1 MRQWAASRPQ
11 PFPVIAPRLPKPG
24 TDVAPILALQINGTQ
39 APMLNLPPD
48 ARTGLPPPRQPSL
61 IGPPTMLTRKKF
73 PLHADLENVLVTEQ
87 AIRRRVKR
95 LGADIAAAY
104 GDSEITVIAIING
117 AILFTADLL
126 REIPN
131 PIRLDC
137 IRIAS
142 YRNDTKSRSQP
153 QLLQSLSLDI
163 GGRHVLLIDDILD
176 TAKTLSMVA
185 KMIGKLNPA
194 SLRTCVLLDK
204 RGRREVEFEA
214 DFVGFQIPDKF
225 VVGYGLDFAER
236 YRNLPC
242 IGVLKST
249 LQNPPEWA

>member
-1 MRQWAASRPQ
+1 MPKAS
-11 PFPVIAPRLPKPG
+11 
-24 TDVAPILALQINGTQ
+24 
-39 APMLNLPPD
+39 
-48 ARTGLPPPRQPSL
+48 S
-61 IGPPTMLTRKKF
+61 F
-73 PLHADLENVLVTEQ
+73 PLHDDLETVLVSE
-87 AIRRRVKR
+87 ADIKKRVKK
-95 LGADIAAAY
+95 LGAEIAASY
-104 GDSEITVIAIING
+104 GKEEITVVSIING

-142 YRNDTKSRSQP
+142 YRNDTKSHGKP
-153 QLLQSLSLDI
+153 QLLQSLTLDI
-163 GGRHVLLIDDILD
+163 SNRHVLLIDDILD
-176 TAKTLSMVA
+176 TGKTFSVVVNMLQ
-185 KMIGKLNPA
+185 KLNPA
-194 SLRTCVLLDK
+194 SMRTCVLLDK

-242 IGVLKST
+242 IGVLKPD

>member
-1 MRQWAASRPQ
+1 M
-11 PFPVIAPRLPKPG
+11 
-24 TDVAPILALQINGTQ
+24 
-39 APMLNLPPD
+39 PD
-48 ARTGLPPPRQPSL
+48 L
-61 IGPPTMLTRKKF
+61 KKF
-73 PLHADLENVLVTEQ
+73 PLHADFETVLVSEA
-87 AIRRRVKR
+87 AIRRRVKN
-95 LGADIAAAY
+95 LGTEIAAAY
-104 GDSEITVIAIING
+104 GRQEITVVAIING

-137 IRIAS
+137 VRVSS
-142 YRNDTKSRSQP
+142 YREGTKSRGKP
-153 QLLQSLSLDI
+153 KLLHSLALDL

-176 TAKTLSMVA
+176 TAKTLTFVVDLIKTMR
-185 KMIGKLNPA
+185 PA
-194 SLRTCVLLDK
+194 SVRTCVLLDK
-204 RGRREVEFEA
+204 RGRREVDFEA

-242 IGVLKST
+242 IGVLKPS

>member
-1 MRQWAASRPQ
+1 MTKAKNFS
-11 PFPVIAPRLPKPG
+11 
-24 TDVAPILALQINGTQ
+24 
-39 APMLNLPPD
+39 
-48 ARTGLPPPRQPSL
+48 
-61 IGPPTMLTRKKF
+61 
-73 PLHADLENVLVTEQ
+73 LHADLETVLVSEKD
-87 AIRRRVKR
+87 IKKRVKK
-95 LGADIAAAY
+95 LGAELAAAY
-104 GDSEITVIAIING
+104 GDEEITVVSIING

-137 IRIAS
+137 IRISS
-142 YRNDTKSRSQP
+142 YRNDTKSHGQP
-153 QLLQSLSLDI
+153 QLLQSLTLDI
-163 GGRHVLLIDDILD
+163 SNRHVLLIDDILD
-176 TAKTLSMVA
+176 TGKTFSSVA
-185 KMIGKLNPA
+185 AMLTKLNPA

-204 RGRREVEFEA
+204 RGRREVDFEA

-242 IGVLKST
+242 IGVLKPS